1 MKQFKIFFAG
11 ELFDHKHLTG
21 NYLLAEQLEKISKK
35 RFRCLLPQNLES
47 NSLSCDELR
56 KADLELLFS
65 SDMVLF
71 NFDGGDIDS
80 GTAIEFT
87 ICKSLNKPSLLFR
100 SDFRNAGDQQDGD
113 PWNLMCSG
121 YPGTER
127 LIINAMEFY
136 KKYKNES
143 AQKTAESMYSEIA
156 KLIIKKLD
164 ILIPQIKPVKP
175 EILKSLRKSY
185 ALD

>member
-1 MKQFKIFFAG
+1 MKKLKIFFAG

-21 NYLLAEQLEKISKK
+21 NFLLAEQIEKKSKN
-35 RFRCLLPQNLES
+35 RFTCLLPQNLES
-47 NSLSCDELR
+47 NCLSCNDLR
-56 KADLELLFS
+56 KADLELLIS
-65 SDMVLF
+65 SDMIIF

-80 GTAIEFT
+80 GTAIEFAV
-87 ICKSLNKPSLLFR
+87 CKALNKPALLFR

-121 YPGTER
+121 YPGTEK

-136 KKYKNES
+136 KKYKTKS
-143 AQKTAESMYSEIA
+143 AQKTAEALYSGIA
-156 KLIIKKLD
+156 ELIIQKLSA
-164 ILIPQIKPVKP
+164 LASQIKPLNK
-175 EILKSLRKSY
+175 EMLKSIRKSY